1 MVIFAFISFTHPTS
15 LFQFMYQMEPISS
28 LYPDIKDVGP
38 GKAEGNTAE
47 VEGFGNCVDDIFTK
61 VDKVRLNL

>member
-1 MVIFAFISFTHPTS
+1 
-15 LFQFMYQMEPISS
+15 MYQMEPISS

-61 VDKVRLNL
+61 VDKVRLKL